1 VAPEVIGLS
10 LLNAA
15 LCTFAPVLMV
25 MMAVERVGPAITS
38 QAGMVGPVST
48 ILMGVMLLGEPLTLP
63 ILLGT
68 ALVIGGV
75 MLVARSR

>member
-1 VAPEVIGLS
+1 MC

-48 ILMGVMLLGEPLTLP
+48 ILMGAVLLDEPLTLP
-63 ILLGT
+63 MMIGT
-68 ALVIGGV
+68 SLVIGGV
-75 MLVARSR
+75 MLVARPR